1 MLAHHVRK
9 EADMLNQEWITA
21 IEGFLAWDRAG
32 GKRTTTNNARRQHLQ
47 HLARRVTV
55 GPWAV
60 TADILLDYLGAQ
72 EWANETRRGRRTSF
86 DRFYKWGLYRGF
98 VTVNPVD
105 PVPAVRMVQATARPA
120 PDRAYHEALMR
131 SSPRERI
138 MLRLAAE
145 VGLRR
150 GEVAVAH
157 TRDIMEDLVGRSLV
171 VHGKGGR
178 TRIVPLPGSL
188 GRTLAALEPGYFF
201 PGQDDGHLSPRYVGK
216 LIRDLLPDQ
225 WTMHTLRHRFATR
238 LYAHTRDLLGVQ
250 GMLGHATPTTTR
262 RYVQWDTARMRDAV
276 DELAG

>member
-1 MLAHHVRK
+1 
-9 EADMLNQEWITA
+9 MLNKEWSTA
-21 IEGFLAWDRAG
+21 IEGFLVYDRAL
-32 GKRTTTNNARRQHLQ
+32 GKRSTTNSARRQHLQ

-60 TADILLDYLGAQ
+60 TGDVLIDYLGAQ
-72 EWANETRRGRRTSF
+72 EWAQETRRGRRTSF
-86 DRFYKWGLYRGF
+86 DRFYRWAIYRGF
-98 VTVNPVD
+98 VHTNPVD
-105 PVPAVRMVQATARPA
+105 AVEKVRMSQGAPRPA

-131 SSPRERI
+131 AAPRERI

-145 VGLRR
+145 VGMRR

-157 TRDIMEDLVGRSLV
+157 TRDVMEDLVGRSLV

-178 TRIVPLPGSL
+178 TRIVPLPDSL
-188 GRTLAALEPGYFF
+188 GRTLAACPEGYVF
-201 PGQDDGHLSPRYVGK
+201 PGNDAGHLSPRYVGK

-262 RYVQWDTARMRDAV
+262 RYVQWDTAKMRAAV